1 MMSDPDANSVL
12 LRAHLCTAVDS
23 MRRKPW
29 ARNCSR
35 ERKGLYNGNV
45 QQNPLCAASCFTKD
59 IPSLPGSRLSFLSP
73 GKSSTVQC
81 TVFLYTPTQVD
92 ALTMYSSRLYAK
104 NPVFE
109 IVHEESVK
117 VYRLRMYNGNIQ
129 QNSLCVESCVTEE
142 FNISL
147 RFSLHLPFACCCCQA
162 RRVSASLASRTTQY
176 IDAGIQPTPC

>member
-1 MMSDPDANSVL
+1 MSDPDANSVL

-59 IPSLPGSRLSFLSP
+59 IPSLPGSRLSFFIA
-73 GKSSTVQC
+73 GQIQHRTVHR
-81 TVFLYTPTQVD
+81 FLYTPAQVD
-92 ALTMYSSRLYAK
+92 APTMYSSRLYAK

-117 VYRLRMYNGNIQ
+117 VYRLHMYNGNIQ

-142 FNISL
+142 FNISP
-147 RFSLHLPFACCCCQA
+147 RFSLHLRLPTAVA
-162 RRVSASLASRTTQY
+162 ELAVFPRL
-176 IDAGIQPTPC
+176 